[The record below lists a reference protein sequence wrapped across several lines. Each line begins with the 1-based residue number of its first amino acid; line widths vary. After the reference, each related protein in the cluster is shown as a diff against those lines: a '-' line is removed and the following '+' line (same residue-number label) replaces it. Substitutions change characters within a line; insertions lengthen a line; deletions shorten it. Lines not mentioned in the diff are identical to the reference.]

1 MTPFRSIRDRVS
13 PPHLPES
20 PPIVRWGNTPSNAT
34 SRLPSLA
41 VCAALPNKCA
51 IGRQIVDWQH
61 SLEQTWSKLH
71 FGEVKVKT
79 PHTQHVFEVEIY
91 LSNLD
96 PKAVRASTGYVYSTA
111 VSAVRRP
118 ADYTVRVIRHCDG
131 VAVPLE
137 NPLILWER

>member
-1 MTPFRSIRDRVS
+1 VGEYTEQRYLPAAVAYRLRSIAN
-13 PPHLPES
+13 E
-20 PPIVRWGNTPSNAT
+20 
-34 SRLPSLA
+34 
-41 VCAALPNKCA
+41 CA

-61 SLEQTWSKLH
+61 SLEQTLSKLN
-71 FGEVKVKT
+71 FGEVKVETRDK
-79 PHTQHVFEVEIY
+79 QHVFEVEVEIY

-118 ADYTVRVIRHCDG
+118 ADYTVRVIPHCDG

-137 NPLILWER
+137 NPLILWQR